1 MTVMLGQIL
10 RKNKVKVTQ
19 TGGQNYDMIVWFNG
33 NLDTFSFTLW
43 ILYYCCHLDYFLNMF
58 ISVVNV

>member
-33 NLDTFSFTLW
+33 NLDTFSFTL
-43 ILYYCCHLDYFLNMF
+43 
-58 ISVVNV
+58 